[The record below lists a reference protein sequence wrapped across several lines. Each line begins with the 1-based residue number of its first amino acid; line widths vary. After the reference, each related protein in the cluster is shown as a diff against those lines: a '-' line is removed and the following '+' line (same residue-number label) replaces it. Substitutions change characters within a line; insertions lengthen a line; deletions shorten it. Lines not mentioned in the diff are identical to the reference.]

1 MARQVKNP
9 ISIYEE
15 VGWIPG
21 LTQWVK
27 DPALPQRQL
36 GFCVAVAGAVA
47 SSYSSN
53 STPGPGVS
61 ICCKCD
67 TPQKDQKITPQ
78 TPKPQVRAHQLPTQ
92 NPPMTPQQ
100 GPVYSG
106 SQPPFWPGLLLLI
119 LPHLPPCYLLST
131 QTYSDLRA
139 YALVIPSAGN
149 PFSQIHT

>member
-61 ICCKCD
+61 ICCRCD
-67 TPQKDQKITPQ
+67 PPPKKEGKTKQQQQRQGKQK
-78 TPKPQVRAHQLPTQ
+78 QLIWWDVENTDVFQ
-92 NPPMTPQQ
+92 
-100 GPVYSG
+100 
-106 SQPPFWPGLLLLI
+106 
-119 LPHLPPCYLLST
+119 
-131 QTYSDLRA
+131 
-139 YALVIPSAGN
+139 
-149 PFSQIHT
+149 